1 MNTDSAGRTPVSLR
15 FALASCPREIQDSQ
29 QGAQFPGQER
39 GRLCSRA
46 SLFQKSFSGG
56 LMRSEQPFFDRLGQV
71 SDFHCPPAPVTN
83 IAVMLD
89 ERMLARV
96 DNARG
101 FGIGPQ
107 VLTLTIGATPARVGG
122 SLIISQR

>member
-1 MNTDSAGRTPVSLR
+1 
-15 FALASCPREIQDSQ
+15 
-29 QGAQFPGQER
+29 
-39 GRLCSRA
+39 
-46 SLFQKSFSGG
+46 
-56 LMRSEQPFFDRLGQV
+56 MRSEQPFFDRLGQV